1 MTDNTPNGG
10 PTVSKG
16 STLANVAN
24 ENSNEGRLMSDTE
37 MECSFNFDE
46 DIPGKKELSL
56 RSWKRILRSS
66 KSQTSFAKFV

>member
-37 MECSFNFDE
+37 MERTFNFDE
-46 DIPGKKELSL
+46 DIPGKK
-56 RSWKRILRSS
+56 
-66 KSQTSFAKFV
+66 